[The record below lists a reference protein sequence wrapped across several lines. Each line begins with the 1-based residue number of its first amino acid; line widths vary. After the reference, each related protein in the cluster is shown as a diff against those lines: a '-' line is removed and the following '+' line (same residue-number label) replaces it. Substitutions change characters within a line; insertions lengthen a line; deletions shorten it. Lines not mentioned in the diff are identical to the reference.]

1 MYVLKEVNMQ
11 KLLELGF
18 EKNVSVK
25 AIETLIE
32 MYRGKGMT
40 KDAAIDYC
48 IELLKDKKIGQIKLF
63 NQNGEIK

>member
-25 AIETLIE
+25 AIKTLIE
-32 MYRGKGMT
+32 MYRSKGMT